1 MIPGPKQFHG
11 LIYCLQSMW
20 SSLLSVIYK
29 FFNLMQKNWASDFE
43 KRIFQSICMIIVLF
57 CGISTFRKLRTLR
70 HYSKRTT
77 NLQNQLFKA
86 LVTQTIIPVV
96 TMFIPAAVMML
107 APLFEVTLGSYEV
120 LVMPVITTYPC
131 VDPIVV
137 IFFVKDY
144 RQAIWQTIRCKRCL
158 FSRSRYSLRGTAV
171 SFITEASW

>member
-1 MIPGPKQFHG
+1 
-11 LIYCLQSMW
+11 
-20 SSLLSVIYK
+20 
-29 FFNLMQKNWASDFE
+29 
-43 KRIFQSICMIIVLF
+43 MIIVLF

-171 SFITEASW
+171 SFITEAS